1 MTPKT
6 LLVLGANSDIA
17 QAAATKYAS
26 EGYQLFLISRNI
38 ERLDMFA
45 TDLKI
50 RYQCEVSC
58 FELDILDTSA
68 HRQVYTALPRSPD
81 GVVCAIGYLGDQA
94 AAQDNATELAL
105 VTQSNYTAIA
115 QFLEIVAADMAG
127 RKSGFIIGVSS
138 VAGDRGRKSNYIYG
152 AAKAAYSAYLSGLR
166 NRLCD
171 YGVQVLTVKPGFVQ
185 TSMTKKMDLPKALT
199 AQPSQVASDIYK
211 AQVKGRNVVYSKS
224 VWLVIM
230 SIIKV
235 IPEFIFKKLNL

>member
-1 MTPKT
+1 MTKKT

-17 QAAATKYAS
+17 QAIAKKYAS
-26 EGYQLFLISRNI
+26 EGYQLYLISRES
-38 ERLDMFA
+38 ERLTDFA

-58 FELDILDTSA
+58 FELDILDTTA
-68 HRQVYTALPRSPD
+68 HRAVYAALPHSPD
-81 GVVCAIGYLGDQA
+81 GVACAIGYLGDQA
-94 AAQDNATELAL
+94 TAQENASELAL

-115 QFLEIVAADMAG
+115 QFLEIVAADMTE

-138 VAGDRGRKSNYIYG
+138 VAGDRGRKSNYVYG

-166 NRLCD
+166 NRLSE

-185 TSMTKKMDLPKALT
+185 TTMTENMDLPKALT
-199 AQPSQVASDIYK
+199 AQASEVANDIYK
-211 AQVKGRNVVYSKS
+211 AQIKGRNTVYSKPI
-224 VWLVIM
+224 WFVIM

-235 IPEFIFKKLNL
+235 IPEFLFKKLNL